1 MEQVKKLVSDLT
13 IIQRASV
20 GIAVLL
26 AGATI
31 AAVVHYRTESD
42 FRALYTGMAPED
54 AAPVVQKLRESG
66 VDYRLSDNGGSVLVP
81 SEHLADSRLTLAAA
95 GLPKSGR
102 IGFELFDKTNFG
114 ATELVEHIN
123 YQRALEGELERS
135 VMSME
140 GVVQA
145 RVHLTLPRE
154 SVFLDQ
160 QQAAKASVMV
170 RLRPGTHLSAQNVT
184 ALCNLAASAV
194 EGLAP
199 DGVAV
204 IDMDGNLLSHP
215 KRASGQGGDSG
226 VTSEALEVRQ
236 SIERDLV
243 AKINATLEPLLGAD
257 QFRAGASV
265 DCDLTSGEQEEETY
279 NPDQSVMVSSQK
291 SEDSNE
297 RGAATA
303 GGVPGTAANLPQNKT
318 GTSGGGSSHRT
329 ENVTYQTSRIV
340 RHTRIPQGVVRKMSL
355 SVLVGQPFKWEGAG
369 KSRHQVVVPPSPETL
384 QKIHDLVAGVTGL
397 DANRGDQL
405 IVETLPFETSV
416 MADTMQQAMPV
427 LPTPSSK
434 SNLPPWLEKINQ
446 YRNLVF
452 MAVGGLIA
460 LSVLLKIIVRY
471 MPKRGSAP
479 VERRQTTVERM
490 NEELEELAM
499 RQALTREAPPPV
511 AGAAAA
517 TSAGAQPLL
526 AEVNAETAERI
537 RILAQKDPAAS
548 ANVIR
553 MWLSNQKA

>member
-1 MEQVKKLVSDLT
+1 
-13 IIQRASV
+13 
-20 GIAVLL
+20 
-26 AGATI
+26 
-31 AAVVHYRTESD
+31 
-42 FRALYTGMAPED
+42 
-54 AAPVVQKLRESG
+54 
-66 VDYRLSDNGGSVLVP
+66 
-81 SEHLADSRLTLAAA
+81 
-95 GLPKSGR
+95 
-102 IGFELFDKTNFG
+102 
-114 ATELVEHIN
+114 
-123 YQRALEGELERS
+123 
-135 VMSME
+135 
-140 GVVQA
+140 
-145 RVHLTLPRE
+145 
-154 SVFLDQ
+154 
-160 QQAAKASVMV
+160 
-170 RLRPGTHLSAQNVT
+170 
-184 ALCNLAASAV
+184 
-194 EGLAP
+194 
-199 DGVAV
+199 
-204 IDMDGNLLSHP
+204 
-215 KRASGQGGDSG
+215 
-226 VTSEALEVRQ
+226 
-236 SIERDLV
+236 
-243 AKINATLEPLLGAD
+243 
-257 QFRAGASV
+257 
-265 DCDLTSGEQEEETY
+265 
-279 NPDQSVMVSSQK
+279 
-291 SEDSNE
+291 
-297 RGAATA
+297 
-303 GGVPGTAANLPQNKT
+303 
-318 GTSGGGSSHRT
+318 
-329 ENVTYQTSRIV
+329 
-340 RHTRIPQGVVRKMSL
+340 
-355 SVLVGQPFKWEGAG
+355 
-369 KSRHQVVVPPSPETL
+369 
-384 QKIHDLVAGVTGL
+384 VTGL

>member
-26 AGATI
+26 AAATI

-66 VDYRLSDNGGSVLVP
+66 VDYRLSDNGSSVLVP

-355 SVLVGQPFKWEGAG
+355 SVLVGQPFRWEGAG

-499 RQALTREAPPPV
+499 RQALTREAPQPV

-517 TSAGAQPLL
+517 TGAGAQPLL